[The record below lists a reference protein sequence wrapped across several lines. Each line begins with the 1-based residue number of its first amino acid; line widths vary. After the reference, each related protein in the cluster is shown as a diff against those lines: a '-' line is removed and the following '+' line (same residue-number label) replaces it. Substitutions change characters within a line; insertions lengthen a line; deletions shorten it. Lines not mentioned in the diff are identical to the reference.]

1 MTRPAQL
8 PDLSPLLRR
17 DVGGRENPTEPFFSF
32 SNKMEVGVRWERRRR
47 RRSVCTLS
55 PRNSGIY
62 FVIYILKVVP
72 DRFPSMNAPRNLPY
86 QGKCLV
92 SERRLA
98 GTNRQKASFSLSL
111 FSPIDWLHLG
121 TLIRLTFPICVL
133 LTNITIRYRFCRFA
147 GGYQL

>member
-1 MTRPAQL
+1 MGKKKKCMYTTQQRY
-8 PDLSPLLRR
+8 
-17 DVGGRENPTEPFFSF
+17 T
-32 SNKMEVGVRWERRRR
+32 
-47 RRSVCTLS
+47 
-55 PRNSGIY
+55 

-133 LTNITIRYRFCRFA
+133 PYLLLT
-147 GGYQL
+147 LL